1 MTKTFIL
8 TSIKGKDSHS
18 KQKRSDAQ
26 NYESAFAPKQNFSTI
41 DSFTASR
48 GIPYCFLMHQSRI
61 VITGVGLTSPNGNSL
76 QEYRKNLLDGVAR
89 IQMIDMRY
97 MGPKGATGQVPAGV
111 CDFDPKKYQTRKE
124 LRVGTR
130 AGSIAIYAAREALA
144 SSGLDFENYD
154 KSRIGVYVG
163 TTEHGNVETENE
175 VYNISKF
182 DYDTKF
188 WTHHHN
194 PRTVANNPA
203 GEITINT
210 GITGPH
216 YTIGAACAA
225 GNAGLIQ
232 ALQMLRLGEVDFA
245 LAGGV
250 SESIQSFGI
259 FAGFKS
265 QGALGTHETDPN
277 KVSRPFDKTR
287 NGIVVSE
294 GGCIYTL
301 ERLEDAQARG
311 AKIMAEII
319 GYRINSDASDYVL
332 PNPERQA
339 ECMHQALA
347 VAGIEAGEVDIVNT
361 HATSTPMGDIQ
372 EMKAIAE
379 VFGDCP
385 TTYVNNTK
393 SYIGHCM
400 GAAGALE
407 LAGNLP
413 SFQDNIIHPTINV
426 EDLDPE
432 CALANLVIN
441 EPRKVDAVK
450 LILNN
455 SFGMLGINSALIL
468 KKFED

>member
-1 MTKTFIL
+1 
-8 TSIKGKDSHS
+8 
-18 KQKRSDAQ
+18 
-26 NYESAFAPKQNFSTI
+26 
-41 DSFTASR
+41 
-48 GIPYCFLMHQSRI
+48 MHKSRI
-61 VITGVGLTSPNGNSL
+61 VITGVGLTAPNGNTL
-76 QEYRKNLLDGVAR
+76 EEYRKNLLAGVAGVQ
-89 IQMIDMRY
+89 IIDMRY
-97 MGPKGATGQVPAGV
+97 MGKVPAGV
-111 CDFDPKKYQTRKE
+111 CNFDPKQYQSRKE

-130 AGSIAIYAAREALA
+130 AGSIAIYAAHEAVNN
-144 SSGLDFENYD
+144 SGLDFENFD

-175 VYNISKF
+175 VYNISQF
-182 DYDTKF
+182 DYDTRF

-203 GEITINT
+203 GEITINM

-225 GNAGLIQ
+225 GNAGLVQ

-265 QGALGTHETDPN
+265 QGALGTHESDPN
-277 KVSRPFDKTR
+277 KTSRPFDKSR

-311 AKIMAEII
+311 ANIIAEIV
-319 GYRINSDASDYVL
+319 GYRINSDAGDYVL
-332 PNPERQA
+332 PDPVRQA
-339 ECMHQALA
+339 ECMRAALS
-347 VAGIEAGEVDIVNT
+347 VAGMQPEDVDIVNT

-372 EMKAIAE
+372 ECKAINE
-379 VFGDCP
+379 VFGDSR
-385 TTYVNNTK
+385 TTYINNTK
-393 SYIGHCM
+393 SFIGHCM

-413 SFQDNIIHPTINV
+413 SFKDHIIHPTINI
-426 EDLDPE
+426 EELDPE
-432 CALANLVIN
+432 CAMPNLVIN
-441 EPRKVDAVK
+441 EPRKVDEVK
-450 LILNN
+450 VILNN
-455 SFGMLGINSALIL
+455 SFGMLGINSALIV
-468 KKFED
+468 KKFEN